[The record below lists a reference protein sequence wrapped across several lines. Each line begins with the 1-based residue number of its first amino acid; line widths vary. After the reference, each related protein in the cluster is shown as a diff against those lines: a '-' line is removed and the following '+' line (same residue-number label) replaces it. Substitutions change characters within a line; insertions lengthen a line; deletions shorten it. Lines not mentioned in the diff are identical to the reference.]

1 MGLMSK
7 DSGGGGNFEP
17 LPMGTHIA
25 RCVSVVDLGVQDTPW
40 GGKEK
45 VYLGFEVPSVRV
57 QWQDKDGKD
66 CEGPAF
72 IGSTYTNSINEK
84 AILGQHLTSWRGV
97 AFTDDERQGFDLFNV
112 LNAPCMISVVHN
124 EKNGNVYAN
133 IQSIMRLPQ
142 GMTCPP
148 AESDAIAYSPLDNA
162 VAPNID
168 KLPDWLQ
175 KKVRAG
181 YKIAEGSHIIGS
193 AQIANQAAGG
203 QVAPG
208 QPPPQPLQPATPAAP
223 GQPAPVE
230 QQLDPRAQAL
240 AAAGAGGAPAP
251 APAPD
256 DFDDDI
262 PF

>member
-1 MGLMSK
+1 MGLMTK
-7 DSGGGGNFEP
+7 DNGGSGNFEP

-25 RCVSVVDLGVQDTPW
+25 RCASVVDLGVQDTAW

-45 VYLGFEVPSVRV
+45 VYLGFEVPAVRV
-57 QWQDKDGKD
+57 QWKDKEGVEH
-66 CEGPAF
+66 EGPAF

-97 AFTDDERQGFDLFNV
+97 AFTDQERQGFDLFTV
-112 LNAPCMISVVHN
+112 LGAPCMISVVHN

-148 AESDAIAYSPLDNA
+148 AESEAIAYTPMD
-162 VAPNID
+162 PNIAPAIN

-193 AQIANQAAGG
+193 AVGHQTG
-203 QVAPG
+203 P
-208 QPPPQPLQPATPAAP
+208 AP
-223 GQPAPVE
+223 GQPAPQVP
-230 QQLDPRAQAL
+230 QTPPASMHPPQTADQAM
-240 AAAGAGGAPAP
+240 AAATAAQQNEAGG
-251 APAPD
+251 D
-256 DFDDDI
+256 YFDDDI